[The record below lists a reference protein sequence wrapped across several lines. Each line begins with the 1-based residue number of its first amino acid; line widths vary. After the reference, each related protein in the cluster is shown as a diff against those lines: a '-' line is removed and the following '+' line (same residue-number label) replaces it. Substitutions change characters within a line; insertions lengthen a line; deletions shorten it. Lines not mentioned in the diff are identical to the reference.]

1 MRYNRLIK
9 RGACPGK
16 KAIMIK
22 VKGPEEM
29 PKSLGGVSAE
39 ERETIIRK
47 DFLDKRAHICT
58 TDRVEYAKLVKKCR
72 QYPDDYKAIGYDV
85 CGGLP
90 QTGYFEC
97 PAKLASCRAPASEA
111 QRAAAA
117 ANAARMLAARD
128 ASAEKGE
135 EAD

>member
-1 MRYNRLIK
+1 MPPERRIM
-9 RGACPGK
+9 
-16 KAIMIK
+16 MIK
-22 VKGPEEM
+22 VNGLGEM
-29 PKSLGGVSAE
+29 PESIGGVPAE
-39 ERETIIRK
+39 ERETIVRK
-47 DFLDKRAHICT
+47 DFLDKKAHICT
-58 TDRVEYAKLVKKCR
+58 TDRVEYGKLMKRCR
-72 QYPDDYKAIGYDV
+72 QYPDDYKAIGYGV

-97 PAKLASCRAPASEA
+97 PAKLASYRSPASEA

-128 ASAEKGE
+128 ASGE

>member
-1 MRYNRLIK
+1 
-9 RGACPGK
+9 
-16 KAIMIK
+16 MIK
-22 VKGPEEM
+22 VNSLNEM
-29 PKSLGGVSAE
+29 PESIGGVSAE

-47 DFLDKRAHICT
+47 DCLDKKARICT
-58 TDRVEYAKLVKKCR
+58 TDFVEYGRLMKKCR
-72 QYPDDYKAIGYDV
+72 EHPEDYKALGYGT
-85 CGGLP
+85 CEGRA